1 MFGLIEIK
9 DDLFDIANRLK
20 EVDERYAVYYNKIKG
35 RYEIYTG
42 KALQIVVPFQRL
54 DARTVYHARKTKIEN
69 RKKIIAEIEKNNAL
83 IEERERKAAIERAL
97 AKAEF

>member
-1 MFGLIEIK
+1 MLGLIEIK
-9 DDLFDIANRLK
+9 DDLYDIANRIK

-42 KALQIVVPFQRL
+42 KALQIVVPFQCL
-54 DARTVYHARKTKIEN
+54 DARTIFHARKTKIEN
-69 RKKIIAEIEKNNAL
+69 RKKIIEEIERNNAL

-97 AKAEF
+97 AKAGF